1 MSGKHFAAPLLFAVL
16 VLATPFLLTN
26 DYYLSTLT
34 IAFLNAIIVVGLNLL
49 LGFAGQLSLGHGAFY
64 GLAAYT
70 SAILTTTYGM
80 PIPVG
85 LISGIVVAAGV
96 AWVIGI
102 PTLKLHGH
110 YLAMATLGF
119 GIIVYIFF
127 NETIT
132 LTGGPSGF
140 VGIPRLAL
148 FGYEFESDL
157 SYYYLTGFALTL
169 VLVIAKNLIDSRM
182 GRALKAIHTSEKAA
196 QVVGIDIA
204 RYKIFVFVLSAA
216 FAGLAGVLYAHYL
229 MFVAPS
235 SFGFMFSVLLIV
247 MVVLGGM
254 ANIWGAVAGAVFL
267 TVLPEFLRAFEEI
280 EIVLYGLILV
290 LSMIFLPE
298 GIAGGVLKL
307 VNLAPG
313 RKK

>member
-1 MSGKHFAAPLLFAVL
+1 MFGKAWTGPLLFAAL
-16 VLATPFLLTN
+16 VLALPYLLTN

-49 LGFAGQLSLGHGAFY
+49 LGYAGQISLGHGAFY

-70 SAILTTTYGM
+70 TAVVTTTLGM
-80 PIPVG
+80 PVIVG
-85 LISGIVVAAGV
+85 LVAGV
-96 AWVIGI
+96 AMAALVAWIIGI

-127 NETIT
+127 NETIA

-140 VGIPRLAL
+140 VGVPRLTLLGFA
-148 FGYEFESDL
+148 FESDL
-157 SYYYLTGFALTL
+157 SYYYLVGL
-169 VLVIAKNLIDSRM
+169 VLALILLLSGNLIDSRL

-204 RYKIFVFVLSAA
+204 RYKLFIFVLSAA
-216 FAGLAGVLYAHYL
+216 YAGVAGVLYAHYL

-235 SFGFMFSVLLIV
+235 SFGFLFSVLLIV

-267 TVLPEFLRAFEEI
+267 TVLPEFLRAFDEI
-280 EIVLYGLILV
+280 EILLYGLILV
-290 LSMIFLPE
+290 LCMIFLPE
-298 GIAGGVLKL
+298 GIAGGAARLW
-307 VNLAPG
+307 NAAPW
-313 RKK
+313 RNK

>member
-1 MSGKHFAAPLLFAVL
+1 
-16 VLATPFLLTN
+16 
-26 DYYLSTLT
+26 
-34 IAFLNAIIVVGLNLL
+34 
-49 LGFAGQLSLGHGAFY
+49 
-64 GLAAYT
+64 
-70 SAILTTTYGM
+70 
-80 PIPVG
+80 
-85 LISGIVVAAGV
+85 
-96 AWVIGI
+96 
-102 PTLKLHGH
+102 
-110 YLAMATLGF
+110 MATLGF

-127 NETIT
+127 NETIS

-140 VGIPRLAL
+140 IGIPRLSL

-169 VLVIAKNLIDSRM
+169 VLVISKNLIDSRM
-182 GRALKAIHTSEKAA
+182 GRALRAIHTSEKAA

-204 RYKIFVFVLSAA
+204 RYKLFVFVLSAA

-267 TVLPEFLRAFEEI
+267 TALPEFLRAFEDI

-290 LSMIFLPE
+290 LGMIFLPE
-298 GIAGGVLKL
+298 GIAGGAVKL
-307 VNLAPG
+307 WNLAAG
-313 RKK
+313 RRK